1 MRLGGQVEH
10 PRDAM
15 LVQEAGGEFAVGD
28 VPFHKA
34 KAGILI
40 GADEVAA
47 VPRVGEFVEHD
58 EALQSF
64 RPEEVAD
71 EGGSDESGAPGE
83 EDGAELA
90 HVEE

>member
-28 VPFHKA
+28 VPFHKM
-34 KAGILI
+34 KAWILI
-40 GADEVAA
+40 RADEVAA
-47 VPRVGEFVEHD
+47 VSRVGEVVEYD
-58 EALQSF
+58 QALQSF

-83 EDGAELA
+83 KDGAELA
-90 HVEE
+90 HAGE